1 MAECLTPFAPN
12 KNEPSKMVAC
22 GKCPRCRARKIS
34 EWSFR
39 LMQHYK
45 IAESADWITLT
56 YAPEHMAHLITEKGF
71 MSLLKRDVQL
81 FFKNLR
87 YAHTKSNP
95 SNIKYFA
102 VGEYGGRYNRPH
114 YHVTIFNARREL
126 MQDAWQKGNIFYG
139 DVNEASV
146 GYTLKYMLKP
156 GKVPMHRNDDRQ
168 PEFRLMSKGLGK
180 NYLTAAMLQWHKND
194 LVNRMYCNL
203 TDGKKI
209 SMPRYYK
216 DKIYSDLERKEIA
229 DAYQLKAVESF
240 MKTLDHNSL
249 DYRNYRAKKA
259 KIEAELNRS
268 IKNALQGRD
277 NKF

>member
-39 LMQHYK
+39 LMQQYK

-56 YAPEHMAHLITEKGF
+56 YAPEHMAHLITERGF

-87 YAHTKSNP
+87 YAHTKSD
-95 SNIKYFA
+95 SFNIKYFA

-114 YHVTIFNARREL
+114 YHITIFNARREL

-156 GKVPMHRNDDRQ
+156 GKVPMHRNDDRL

-180 NYLTAAMLQWHKND
+180 NYLTPAMLQWHKND